1 MEKSYFKGQIRENK
15 ISKSETAFQI
25 LLWAQDLLIGENKAV
40 CFNKKKQKRARWLLS
55 LYLAVELK
63 LRWKPG
69 ASPHE
74 GTVWMKGCKDI
85 RIY

>member
-40 CFNKKKQKRARWLLS
+40 CFNKKKQKRAR
-55 LYLAVELK
+55 
-63 LRWKPG
+63 
-69 ASPHE
+69 
-74 GTVWMKGCKDI
+74 
-85 RIY
+85 